1 MKKYILLFAILI
13 ASCSAP
19 IEEPKGSG
27 MWAGDENETFTVGSD
42 EMTEMYLKFIDAHNN
57 RDIETNKSLEAEDIR
72 IDVPDGS
79 RIEGPDAHGEALSAW
94 FESGVDPKWNVF
106 WVMPYI
112 GQPSG
117 QTWIVGGHSLTQTI
131 DGEEVTTVQMIDAQV
146 EDGLFKWAIIYE
158 KQSPNSE

>member
-1 MKKYILLFAILI
+1 
-13 ASCSAP
+13 
-19 IEEPKGSG
+19 
-27 MWAGDENETFTVGSD
+27 
-42 EMTEMYLKFIDAHNN
+42 MTEMYLKFIDAHNN
-57 RDIETNKSLEAEDIR
+57 RDIETIKSLEAEDIR

-79 RIEGPDAHGEALSAW
+79 RIEGPDAHAEALSVW
-94 FESGVDPKWNVF
+94 FESEADPKWNVF
-106 WVMPYI
+106 WVMPYV